1 MGVLGDGEMDEPETI
16 GTINIASREQLDNLI
31 FVVNCNLQ
39 RLDGPVRGNG
49 KIIQE
54 LEAVFRG
61 SGWSVIKVIWG
72 SEWDPLFSIDHN
84 DVMQQRM
91 DEVVDGEYQMYSVS
105 PGEDQRAH
113 WIKGNKELE
122 SIMSNLS
129 DEELKDI
136 KRGGFDHK
144 KLYAAFDK
152 AMKSNGKP
160 TVLLVKTL
168 KGYGL
173 GEGSEG
179 RNIAH
184 QKKTMSDDERIEIAE
199 RLDIPL
205 SDEDRRSA
213 KFYVPD
219 PNSEEMQ
226 YLHLSLIHI

>member
-1 MGVLGDGEMDEPETI
+1 MLKKSLGKIWAFLGDGEMDEPETI
-16 GTINIASREQLDNLI
+16 GTINIASREKLDNVI

-61 SGWSVIKVIWG
+61 SGWNVIKVIWG
-72 SEWDPLFSIDHN
+72 SEWDPLFAIDTN
-84 DVMQQRM
+84 DVMQRRM
-91 DEVVDGEYQMYSVS
+91 DEVLDGEYQNYSVS
-105 PGEDQRAH
+105 SGADQRAH
-113 WIKGNKELE
+113 WVQDSKELE

-136 KRGGFDHK
+136 KRGGFDRK
-144 KLYAAFDK
+144 KLYAAFEK
-152 AMKSNGKP
+152 AVNSKDKP
-160 TVLLVKTL
+160 TVVLIKTL

-184 QKKTMSDDERIEIAE
+184 QKKTMSDEERIE
-199 RLDIPL
+199 PV
-205 SDEDRRSA
+205 S
-213 KFYVPD
+213 YT
-219 PNSEEMQ
+219 
-226 YLHLSLIHI
+226 HLTLPTKRIV